1 MEHGKMYYMELLF
14 YQGTGGDHLL
24 LSMIRPG
31 DEDRIIVGADHL
43 YSLP

>member
-1 MEHGKMYYMELLF
+1 MEYGKRYYMEVLF
-14 YQGTGGDHLL
+14 HQGPGSDWLM

-43 YSLP
+43 YSLN